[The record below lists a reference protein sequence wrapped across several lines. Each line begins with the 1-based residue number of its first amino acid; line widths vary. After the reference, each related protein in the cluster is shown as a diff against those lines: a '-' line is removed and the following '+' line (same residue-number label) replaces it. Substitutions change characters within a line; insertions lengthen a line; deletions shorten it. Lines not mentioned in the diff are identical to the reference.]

1 MAKLPQLTANELIK
15 IPEKFGFEVL
25 RQKES
30 HIFLKHRDGRTT
42 IAPNHAGEKL
52 EAKV

>member
-15 IPEKFGFEVL
+15 IPKKFGFEVL
-25 RQKES
+25 RQKGS